1 MSTIIGKL
9 NTLHNSSCSKSKG
22 DLPMSNLNNINL
34 NLELG
39 QEILVGNNNERAK
52 ITKIEYHDKTG
63 EININTTRG
72 PRKVLTFRLCEDRY
86 SGAYENPADK
96 YR

>member
-1 MSTIIGKL
+1 MSTL
-9 NTLHNSSCSKSKG
+9 R
-22 DLPMSNLNNINL
+22 NINL

-39 QEILVGNNNERAK
+39 QTILVGQNNEPAK
-52 ITKIEYHDKTG
+52 ITKIEFHEKTG

-72 PRKVLTFRLCEDRY
+72 PRKALTFRLCETSDSEMY
-86 SGAYENPADK
+86 DNIADK

>member
-1 MSTIIGKL
+1 MSTL
-9 NTLHNSSCSKSKG
+9 R
-22 DLPMSNLNNINL
+22 NINL

-39 QEILVGNNNERAK
+39 QEILVGKNGDRAK
-52 ITKIEYHDKTG
+52 ITKIEFNEKSG
-63 EININTTRG
+63 EVSLNTTRG
-72 PRKVLTFRLCEDRY
+72 PRKALTFRLCDDRN

>member
-1 MSTIIGKL
+1 M
-9 NTLHNSSCSKSKG
+9 TLR
-22 DLPMSNLNNINL
+22 NISL

-39 QEILVGNNNERAK
+39 QEILVGPNNDRAT
-52 ITKIEYHDKTG
+52 ITKIEFHEKSG

-72 PRKVLTFRLCEDRY
+72 PRKALTFKLCEQSEDQY
-86 SGAYENPADK
+86 DNPADR